1 MTIPLEDNVGDIV
14 GKAQRGLGIA
24 DSELAKKAGV
34 SVDQLRKIRDGK
46 SDEAALRAV
55 APVLN
60 LDPNALVDL
69 GAGKW
74 KPKELESFDGLA
86 QFSTSY
92 GGMLV
97 NSYLVWDPEMKHAVA
112 FDTGA
117 DCADMLH
124 LASKENLS
132 VKLILLTHAHSDHVA
147 DLPRLREETGA
158 EVFTPARESVPGA
171 KPIEEGKHFRIGK
184 SASRTDSSRGG
195 IDIEARL
202 TWGHSPGG
210 MTFVVNGLAR
220 PIAIVGDSLF
230 AGSMGGGSVS
240 YDDAVRN
247 NLEKILTL
255 PDETIICPGHGPKTT
270 VGEEKIH
277 NPFFAGK
284 V

>member
-1 MTIPLEDNVGDIV
+1 MATALEDNVGDII
-14 GKAQRGLGIA
+14 GKAQRGLRIS
-24 DSELAKKAGV
+24 DSQLAEKSAV
-34 SVDQLRKIRDGK
+34 SPERLRKVRDGK
-46 SDEAALRAV
+46 FDEEILRAL

-60 LDPNALVDL
+60 LDPDALVNL

-74 KPKELESFDGLA
+74 QPEKLEGFNGLA

-92 GGMLV
+92 SGMLV
-97 NSYLVWDPEMKHAVA
+97 NSYLIWDPETKNAAA

-117 DCADMLH
+117 DCSDMLK
-124 LASKENLS
+124 LATKKNLR

-158 EVFTPARESVPGA
+158 SIFISARESVPGA
-171 KPIEEGKHFRIGK
+171 EVIEEGKRFRLGN
-184 SASRTDSSRGG
+184 
-195 IDIEARL
+195 IDIESRL

-210 MTFVVNGLAR
+210 MTFVVTGLAR

-230 AGSMGGGSVS
+230 AGSMGGGNVS
-240 YDDAVRN
+240 YEDALKN

-255 PDETIICPGHGPKTT
+255 PDETIICPGHGPMTT
-270 VGEEKIH
+270 VGEEKAH
-277 NPFFAGK
+277 NPFFAGR